1 MPSHHFLLY
10 ILGYTGLFAITG
22 LSHKHNGNRL
32 VDEQGITSDKPM
44 LLGSHLVAIA
54 WIGIFCICFFQP
66 GLPEIAWGKKTPTGL
81 QVSVIIL
88 LTAIGRILAIV
99 EAEKKF
105 SAIAGRMPGEPVATG
120 FMSNYIVARVLF
132 LCLYELWFRG
142 YLLINSIIAFGIT
155 FAIILNIALYSLLHK
170 VNGRREML
178 ACIPIG
184 AILCGVC
191 AWTGAA
197 WPAILIHV
205 VMTLS
210 HEIHLVKKIHK
221 SLISFI

>member
-1 MPSHHFLLY
+1 
-10 ILGYTGLFAITG
+10 
-22 LSHKHNGNRL
+22 
-32 VDEQGITSDKPM
+32 
-44 LLGSHLVAIA
+44 
-54 WIGIFCICFFQP
+54 
-66 GLPEIAWGKKTPTGL
+66 
-81 QVSVIIL
+81 
-88 LTAIGRILAIV
+88 
-99 EAEKKF
+99 
-105 SAIAGRMPGEPVATG
+105 MPGEPVATG

>member
-1 MPSHHFLLY
+1 MSSHYFLLY
-10 ILGYTGLFAITG
+10 TLCYAGLFVITG

-32 VDEQGITSDKPM
+32 VDERGITSNKSM
-44 LLGSHLVAIA
+44 LLGFHLAAIA
-54 WIGIFCICFFQP
+54 WIGIFCICFQP
-66 GLPEIAWGKKTPTGL
+66 GLPEIAWGKKTPTSL

-88 LTAIGRILAIV
+88 LTAIGCVLAII

-105 SAIAGRMPGEPVATG
+105 AAIAGRTPGEPVATG
-120 FMSNYIVARVLF
+120 FLANYVVVRVLF
-132 LCLYELWFRG
+132 LCLYEVWFRG
-142 YLLINSIIAFGIT
+142 YLLINSIIAFGTT

-184 AILCGVC
+184 AILCGIC

-210 HEIHLVKKIHK
+210 HEIHLVKKINK